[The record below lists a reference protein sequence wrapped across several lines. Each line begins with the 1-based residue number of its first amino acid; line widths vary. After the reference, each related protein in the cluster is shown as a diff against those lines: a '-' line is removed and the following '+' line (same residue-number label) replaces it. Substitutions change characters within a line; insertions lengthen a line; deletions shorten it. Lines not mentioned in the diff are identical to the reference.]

1 MVVFTAITIENFKR
15 FAGEHTIPLAGEGPI
30 TVIAAENG
38 VGKTTVLDAFYL
50 ALHGKKGIQMRKNE
64 GDFNFEQWLA
74 NAFSSTAE
82 LNNGYMMIRV
92 KLEMDS
98 LEMGT
103 IAIDR
108 KYWVHPESFE
118 TDEELNLHIDGTIL
132 KIESGEKKEQ
142 VIRAWI
148 EAMIPPAITQRF
160 LVDGEKLGSLNVRN
174 LGESMKNGLDD
185 LLGQG
190 IIHRLQKHL
199 KAVGRRT
206 LAEMAPDH
214 ERESLIILLQES
226 ETRRERAEELAEML
240 QSNEQRLQS
249 LILAQN
255 ELQELLQQRSSEEGS
270 QLGKLRIDF
279 AISSSEIAQIR
290 KQLVEHLVARIP
302 FLIGDMNDELEEIG
316 FTQAREVLKS
326 SMIETE
332 VIAALE
338 TVLSK
343 LQPKLSEND
352 EQRVMTASLE
362 QLKSTNDSI
371 PSAFRFLNNDLIEQF
386 MTQYF
391 SHSLNL
397 VQEMQAE
404 LQHAV
409 TKIQRHRTIVTELS
423 AASQRVGMAETAE
436 RLLSV
441 SVEIGELRAH
451 NSHIGSE
458 ITAIDAEQ
466 HQTDLR
472 VKALQSAA
480 SADSQHRKMIEL
492 IQSLV
497 PILTEYATRRRDQL
511 AEPLSEEF
519 TSGFELL
526 SRKSDLI
533 KSIGVDSATYEV
545 QIGMEG
551 FSGNWLDRDL
561 SATEKQH
568 VGLSLLYALRRLA
581 SKPLPVV
588 VDTPTSRMDTRH
600 KGYSVTKF
608 YPNLS
613 HQVIVLATSDD
624 LAGGLHKELKSANAF
639 GQQVLLKEDGPAR
652 ISVICGDLKSFF

>member
-15 FAGEHTIPLAGEGPI
+15 FTGEHTIPLAGEGPI

-38 VGKTTVLDAFYL
+38 VGKTKVLDAFYL

-98 LEMGT
+98 PEMGT

-108 KYWVHPESFE
+108 KYWVHPESYE
-118 TDEELNLHIDGTIL
+118 TNEELNLHIDGTIL

-199 KAVGRRT
+199 KAVERRT

-226 ETRRERAEELAEML
+226 ETRRERAEELAEIL

-290 KQLVEHLVARIP
+290 NQLVEHLVARIP
-302 FLIGDMNDELEEIG
+302 FLIGDMNDDLEEIG
-316 FTQAREVLKS
+316 FTQAREILKS

-332 VIAALE
+332 VIASLE
-338 TVLSK
+338 NVLSK
-343 LQPKLSEND
+343 LQPKLSKND
-352 EQRVMTASLE
+352 EQRVITASLE

-397 VQEMQAE
+397 VEEMQAE

-436 RLLSV
+436 KLLSV
-441 SVEIGELRAH
+441 SVEIGGLRAH
-451 NSHIGSE
+451 NSHMSSE

-511 AEPLSEEF
+511 AEPLSKEF

-533 KSIGVDSATYEV
+533 KSIDVDSATYEV

-551 FSGNWLDRDL
+551 FTGNWLDRDL